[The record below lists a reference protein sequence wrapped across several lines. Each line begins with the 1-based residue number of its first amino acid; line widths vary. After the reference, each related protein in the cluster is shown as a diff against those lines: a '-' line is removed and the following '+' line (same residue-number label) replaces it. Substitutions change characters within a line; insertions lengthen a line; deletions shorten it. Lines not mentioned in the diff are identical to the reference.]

1 MRPAAVRPSTVPGS
15 GPAAGR
21 HGRPRNFVR
30 PVMATFNYN
39 VAMTV
44 VSIRFRVSDVH
55 ARLKASAARRRM
67 SSSAV
72 AEQLIDE
79 GLRME
84 AHPMIVFRDG
94 LAGRRPVI
102 AGGPDVAEVVG
113 AIAGGDVPVDARAGR
128 AADLLGLSPRQ
139 VDAALAYYA
148 EFADE
153 IDAER
158 RENEAL
164 AAREEALW
172 RRRRQLLS
180 G

>member
-1 MRPAAVRPSTVPGS
+1 MTGGWPGCWCL
-15 GPAAGR
+15 
-21 HGRPRNFVR
+21 V
-30 PVMATFNYN
+30 VLATGNYN
-39 VAMTV
+39 VAVPV
-44 VSIRFRVSDVH
+44 VSIRFRAGDVH
-55 ARLKASAARRRM
+55 ARLKAVAARRRM
-67 SSSAV
+67 SSSAL

-94 LAGRRPVI
+94 PAGRRPVV

-113 AIAGGDVPVDARAGR
+113 AIAGGDVPVDVRAGR
-128 AADLLGLSPRQ
+128 AADLLGLSSRQ
-139 VDAALAYYA
+139 VDAAMAYYA
-148 EFADE
+148 EFPDE

-158 RENEAL
+158 RQNEAV
-164 AAREEALW
+164 AEREEALW